1 MRGSLALALEKL
13 KLLIYILFADISSRK
28 YLRGG
33 RYFTF
38 LPHKDQRRGE
48 IITSCCQNFPPTLSI
63 TLYFY
68 CKLEAPLTVL
78 RKFVYFAIAQF
89 GRKSK
94 NQSAMFCIPIFT
106 ANREWR
112 NYLPICLVIMP
123 EFYGGVKRRNIDL
136 WPKTKLYHVNYQAV
150 VSHRGTTARQTECGR
165 KQDCP
170 RRKTEIN

>member
-1 MRGSLALALEKL
+1 MR
-13 KLLIYILFADISSRK
+13 R
-28 YLRGG
+28 G

-38 LPHKDQRRGE
+38 PPHKDQRGGGGK

-68 CKLEAPLTVL
+68 CKLDAPPPLTVL
-78 RKFVYFAIAQF
+78 RKFVYFAITQF

-106 ANREWR
+106 ANTEWR

-136 WPKTKLYHVNYQAV
+136 WPKTKLHHVNYQAV
-150 VSHRGTTARQTECGR
+150 VSHRGTTIRQTERGR

-170 RRKTEIN
+170 SRKTEIN